1 MTTDTEKFLSE
12 LPQLLHL
19 LANPTTPHTSLELW
33 DRITAFGWDDC
44 VPCLMKELE
53 TGEPD
58 VKRLVM
64 GVLWQ
69 ELEHLGPE
77 RVQPFIPLILP
88 LLADPDRLVRM
99 AAIQAVRDLQLKEAL
114 PQLRRIVCEDE
125 RPLAAE
131 ALVSLM
137 ELDGGL
143 LDDLIESVRDK
154 ADSQK

>member
-1 MTTDTEKFLSE
+1 MTIENLSS
-12 LPQLLHL
+12 LLRL

-33 DRITAFGWDDC
+33 DRITAFGWDEC
-44 VPCLMKELE
+44 VLCLMKELQ

-88 LLADPDRLVRM
+88 QLGDPDRLVRM
-99 AAIQAVRDLQLKEAL
+99 AAIQAVRDLRLEESI
-114 PQLRRIVCEDE
+114 PHLRRIICEDE

-131 ALVSLM
+131 ALVAVI
-137 ELDGGL
+137 ELDDNL
-143 LDDLIESVRDK
+143 LYDIIETVR
-154 ADSQK
+154 SNQK

>member
-1 MTTDTEKFLSE
+1 MTIED
-12 LPQLLHL
+12 LPSLLRL

-33 DRITAFGWDDC
+33 DRITAFGWDEC
-44 VPCLMKELE
+44 VPFLMKELE

-69 ELEHLGPE
+69 ELEHLGAE

-88 LLADPDRLVRM
+88 QLGDPDRLVRM
-99 AAIQAVRDLQLKEAL
+99 AAIQAVRDLRLEESI
-114 PQLRRIVCEDE
+114 PHLRRIICEDE

-131 ALVSLM
+131 ALVALI
-137 ELDGGL
+137 ELDENM
-143 LDDLIESVRDK
+143 LDEIIETVR
-154 ADSQK
+154 SNQS